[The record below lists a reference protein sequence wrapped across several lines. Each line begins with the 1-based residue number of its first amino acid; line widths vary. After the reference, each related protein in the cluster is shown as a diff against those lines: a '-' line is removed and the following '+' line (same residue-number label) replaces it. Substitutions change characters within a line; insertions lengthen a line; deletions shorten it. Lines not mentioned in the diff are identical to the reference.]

1 MLNKLPALSDPVRYA
16 GLYIFDFGDHV
27 SVGYTAEEIEFLLDD
42 PKYADGAVYK
52 IYRAHPDGTLEI
64 RSIEPLGWGSWTGM
78 VFRFADRA
86 HADEGFEHFK
96 KLSEEIQ
103 PPEDF
108 EIVLV
113 ELKGEDFPFAVV
125 MRYKQEFEDELARWM
140 IKISYSLGHD
150 VEGGRSSVD
159 AVLKIG
165 TEVLR
170 DQIGAG
176 NDFRRSRSRTTV
188 LESVDRIIQR

>member
-1 MLNKLPALSDPVRYA
+1 MINKLPALSDPVRYA
-16 GLYIFDFGDHV
+16 GLYIVDFGDHV
-27 SVGYTAEEIEFLLDD
+27 SVGYTAEEVEYLLAD
-42 PKYADGAVYK
+42 PKFADGAVYK

-64 RSIEPLGWGSWTGM
+64 RSIDPLAWGNWTGM

-86 HADEGFEHFK
+86 QANEGFDHFK
-96 KLSEEIQ
+96 KLSEKIS

-113 ELKGEDFPFAVV
+113 ELKGEELPFAIV
-125 MRYKQEFEDELARWM
+125 MRYKQEYEDELARWM
-140 IKISYSLGHD
+140 IEIDYALGHD

-170 DQIGAG
+170 EPIGAG
-176 NDFRRSRSRTTV
+176 NLFRRSRSRTEV
-188 LESVDRIIQR
+188 LESVDRLIQR